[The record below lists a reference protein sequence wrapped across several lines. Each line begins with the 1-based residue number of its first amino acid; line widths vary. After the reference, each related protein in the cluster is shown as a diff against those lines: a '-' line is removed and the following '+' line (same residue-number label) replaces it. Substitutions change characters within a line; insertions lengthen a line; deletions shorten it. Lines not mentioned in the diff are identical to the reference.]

1 MLDSLYNSA
10 YGYFSDQA
18 TIFDAG
24 EPFDFKNMR
33 NEAEFE
39 SVLGERYVSFEDRLD
54 KEKYNETRQLWH
66 TPTEL
71 FRPHY
76 AEAMARYLVA
86 NYKISLYPYHD
97 LILYEVGA
105 GNGSFML
112 SVLDFIR
119 DTSPEVYERT
129 KYKII
134 EISPAL
140 AALQKS
146 RLQGTAESR
155 GHVHKV
161 EVVNQ
166 SIFSWDKRVSS
177 PCYFLAMEVID
188 NFAHDAIRYN
198 AVTEEPLQSIVLID
212 TDGEFYEFYSP
223 DVDPVAARFIRV
235 RDAACSFPYNYPLRS
250 SRLMRNIRSRLPLS
264 PNLTPPEYIPT
275 RLMQFFDVLQ
285 RYFPAHK
292 LLLSDFHSLPDSVPG
307 FNAPVVQT
315 RFQRRTIPVSTPL
328 VSAGEN
334 DYGRNPG

>member
-1 MLDSLYNSA
+1 
-10 YGYFSDQA
+10 
-18 TIFDAG
+18 
-24 EPFDFKNMR
+24 MR

-39 SVLGERYVSFEDRLD
+39 AVLGERYTSFEDRLD
-54 KEKYNETRQLWH
+54 DKNFNETRQLWH

-76 AEAMARYLVA
+76 AEAMARYLIT
-86 NYKISLYPYHD
+86 NYKISVYPYHD

-119 DTSPEVYERT
+119 ETSPEVYERT

-140 AALQKS
+140 ATLQTN
-146 RLQGTAESR
+146 RLQSTAESR
-155 GHVHKV
+155 GHANKV
-161 EVVNQ
+161 EIVNR
-166 SIFSWDKRVSS
+166 SIFSWDTMVSS
-177 PCYFLAMEVID
+177 PCFFLAMEVID
-188 NFAHDAIRYN
+188 NFAHDAVRYN
-198 AVTEEPLQSIVLID
+198 LSTEEPLQGVVLVD
-212 TDGEFYEFYSP
+212 TNGEFYEFYTP
-223 DVDPVAARFIRV
+223 DIDPVAARFFRV

-250 SRLMRNIRSRLPLS
+250 SRLLRNVRSKLPFA
-264 PNLTPPEYIPT
+264 PNLSLPEYIPT

-307 FNAPVVQT
+307 YNSPVVQT
-315 RFQRRTIPVSTPL
+315 RFQRRTIPVTTPL
-328 VSAGEN
+328 VSIHHSK
-334 DYGRNPG
+334 